1 MLEVLHP
8 CALDIVQYPLV
19 PPLVGFSIKIVL
31 VVTDNSLPHEVVL
44 WSILPE
50 KEWSLIVTSIFYRA
64 RRF

>member
-1 MLEVLHP
+1 MVEVLHP

-19 PPLVGFSIKIVL
+19 PPLVGVSIKVVF

-50 KEWSLIVTSIFYRA
+50 KEWSPILTSIFYRA
-64 RRF
+64 GRF